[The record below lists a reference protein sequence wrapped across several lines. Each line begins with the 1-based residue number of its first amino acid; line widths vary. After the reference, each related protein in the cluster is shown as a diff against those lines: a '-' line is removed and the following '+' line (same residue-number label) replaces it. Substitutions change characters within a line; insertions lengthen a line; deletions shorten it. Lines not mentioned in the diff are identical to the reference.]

1 MLWEG
6 LNLMLIGM
14 GTVFLFLTLLV
25 FCTQFMSHLIAR
37 YFPEAA
43 KPLPSAPPPAPDR
56 RQEEI
61 LAAVSATVHHHRQR
75 HRPSTPQ

>member
-6 LNLMLIGM
+6 INLMLIGM

-25 FCTQFMSHLIAR
+25 FCVQIMSRLIGR

-43 KPLPSAPPPAPDR
+43 PVPAPAPAPDR
-56 RQEEI
+56 RQEEV
-61 LAAVSATVHHHRQR
+61 LAAVSAAVHHHRQR
-75 HRPSTPQ
+75 H